1 MVELPITAH
10 LLNSA
15 SLDSKSGGGYNILL
29 PNTEGGL

>member
-1 MVELPITAH
+1 